1 MDYLINNL
9 LAMGVILL
17 QDMSPE
23 FWALSLN
30 EISSLHSVKVVAV
43 SDLNKFHIARSPRTL
58 VSDECKVR
66 VTLLAELTNYLAII
80 EGVVN
85 EESLRIL
92 VYINVDH
99 G

>member
-1 MDYLINNL
+1 
-9 LAMGVILL
+9 MGVILL
-17 QDMSPE
+17 QNMGPE
-23 FWALSLN
+23 FRALSLN
-30 EISSLHSVKVVAV
+30 KIASLHSVKVVAV
-43 SDLNKFHIARSPRTL
+43 SYLNKFHIARSPSTL

-85 EESLRIL
+85 EESLGIL
-92 VYINVDH
+92 VNINVDH